1 MKKVFIAVVF
11 LFCCLCVNA
20 QNESR
25 IVINDL
31 NPETGCRG
39 LSTSAILVRNGMS
52 DKYPLQVCLI
62 ADNES
67 PNGWQYTMRIT
78 VTQLESLAIPKGG
91 VLLLRTSSGEVIELA
106 NNLDSYLSRDP
117 LGTWV
122 EAASVMIYNNAG
134 HYPVTREQLESIAA
148 GVVKIRMQIGGNTF
162 DTEYKKD
169 RLGAAVSAHMAVIDK
184 AISEVSDIREGF

>member
-1 MKKVFIAVVF
+1 MKKFFIAVIF
-11 LFCCLCVNA
+11 LFCCLCANA

-67 PNGWQYTMRIT
+67 PNGWQYTIRIT

-148 GVVKIRMQIGGNTF
+148 GVVKLRMQIGGGSF
-162 DTEYKKD
+162 DTEYKKE
-169 RLGAAVSAHMAVIDK
+169 RLGAAVAAHLSALDAAFAGPDDLR
-184 AISEVSDIREGF
+184 SDF